1 MASRKNNDPLSA
13 RTPLSA
19 HAAHKA
25 ANRAAKQSASP
36 SAGGPSVRAGAAKPG
51 VVRIVG
57 GQWRRRLLPV
67 PVKDG
72 LRPTPDRVRET
83 LFNWLGQDLSGWHCL
98 DAFAGTGAL
107 GFEAASRGAA
117 SVVMVEKDTQVARH
131 LQHTIDTLGAQ
142 CIDLRRGDGLQ
153 ALAGKSAAGATGWD
167 VIFLDPPFAT
177 DLDAQALPLA
187 AQAMA
192 QEGFIYLESARQWS
206 AEAVAEYGLALTRST
221 KAGMVHAHL
230 LRKL

>member
-1 MASRKNNDPLSA
+1 MVSRKINPTPLPARASRAGPQ
-13 RTPLSA
+13 T
-19 HAAHKA
+19 AA
-25 ANRAAKQSASP
+25 
-36 SAGGPSVRAGAAKPG
+36 AGGRAPAPKPG

-67 PVKDG
+67 PVKEG

-83 LFNWLGQDLSGWHCL
+83 LFNWLGQDLAGWRCL

-117 SVVMVEKDTQVARH
+117 RVVMVEKDAQVARH
-131 LQHTIDTLGAQ
+131 LQQTMATLGAQ
-142 CIDLRRGDGLQ
+142 SIEVRRGDGLQ
-153 ALAGKSAAGATGWD
+153 LLSAEAAARASSWD

-177 DLDAQALPLA
+177 DLDAQSLPLA

-192 QEGFIYLESARQWS
+192 QDGWIYLESARAWS
-206 AEAVAEYGLALTRST
+206 DEAVAPHGVTLYRST

-230 LRKL
+230 LRKR